1 MSEFDPK
8 AAAEELADLIVQ
20 LSDGA
25 DFAKG
30 ISAPLMNVLLVGK
43 TEERNPL
50 KYAEIFRLAA
60 SKADSSSWM
69 HFACRSEEINGKR
82 RAKGADMPA
91 LALELDRLVAEAND
105 QLPNTKERNTLLGSV
120 LWNIALVRRGLRQY
134 SEAAAA
140 QRQSSAWYGLAGNV
154 EKQLIGLFAAQSEDV
169 TAAFV
174 DGDDDLIVKSCKALV
189 AARDHAEYALPAY
202 PDWMKDNAPLS
213 IAWVLM
219 MARQIEVP
227 AYITGES
234 AAIWHSVDFD
244 RGLKSRFPQWAKV
257 FNVFAMYY
265 DGRHEE
271 VAAQVPVDLP
281 SSSADNAALT
291 VQVVVALAERK
302 LGRVDEAKARL
313 TAVANHQ
320 GPDGGIPMAVA
331 KRLLA

>member
-8 AAAEELADLIVQ
+8 AIAEELADLIVQ
-20 LSDGA
+20 LSDGT

-60 SKADSSSWM
+60 SKVDSSSWM

-82 RAKGADMPA
+82 RAKDADMPA
-91 LALELDRLVAEAND
+91 LVLELDRLVAEANG
-105 QLPNTKERNTLLGSV
+105 QLPNTKERNTLLGNV

-174 DGDDDLIVKSCKALV
+174 SGNDDLIAKSCKALI
-189 AARDHAEYALPAY
+189 AARDHVAYALPVY
-202 PDWMKDNAPLS
+202 PGWMKDNAPLS
-213 IAWVLM
+213 IAWALTM
-219 MARQIEVP
+219 GQLARIEVDRP
-227 AYITGES
+227 DND
-234 AAIWHSVDFD
+234 DFLA
-244 RGLKSRFPQWAKV
+244 GGQSRFPQWAKV
-257 FNVFAMYY
+257 FNVFATY
-265 DGRHEE
+265 DAGAYEE
-271 VAAQVPVDLP
+271 TAALVPVDLP
-281 SSSADNAALT
+281 SSSGDNAALT
-291 VQVVVALAERK
+291 VQIVVALAEQQ
-302 LGRVDEAKARL
+302 LGLMDKAKARL
-313 TAVANHQ
+313 TAVASHQ